1 MTLIPGLRSNPSYF
15 ISITVSRKERNS
27 RSQFPN
33 RAVSELF
40 NEKSRVYQ
48 LGSGNRVT
56 LKISDWE
63 RKKVDNRIKREKERF
78 LSETWQ
84 DPAKSAD
91 AGNRRNSNIQ
101 FFYRMQSLSRQCQPP
116 PHCWGQHSTEV
127 AFTLLIPQPQVWFLT
142 SQEFFWRITHSWCCW
157 DELTEWGKACI
168 RWSNPL

>member
-1 MTLIPGLRSNPSYF
+1 MKLIPGLRSNPSYF

-40 NEKSRVYQ
+40 NEKSRVCQ

-91 AGNRRNSNIQ
+91 AGNRRNSNMQ
-101 FFYRMQSLSRQCQPP
+101 FFSRMQSYYKHKAVIHLTLRQLARPNFEAQRLVKNIQSNKKDSKDNF
-116 PHCWGQHSTEV
+116 GSI
-127 AFTLLIPQPQVWFLT
+127 LLI
-142 SQEFFWRITHSWCCW
+142 
-157 DELTEWGKACI
+157 
-168 RWSNPL
+168 